1 MAEIMADDVEVERCS
16 HDNSAVATENSD
28 EVVRAKMKATEQ
40 IVEIAEADRTRDH
53 ALKTAVVAGDAAA
66 QYDRIGTAM
75 QHRTADEQADVRPV
89 DVRLEIL
96 LVAAIVRCRIEAR
109 RIDGQLAL
117 RVEHLDRAEMLGG
130 GGMVEQDQMP
140 DLPADVLD
148 LRHHEIAGDGA
159 QRQVVQLDIAV
170 DVGVN

>member
-40 IVEIAEADRTRDH
+40 AVEIAEADRTRDH

-66 QYDRIGTAM
+66 QYDRIGAAS
-75 QHRTADEQADVRPV
+75 QHRTADAHAQRGVRPV
-89 DVRLEIL
+89 DVRLEIF

-130 GGMVEQDQMP
+130 G
-140 DLPADVLD
+140 
-148 LRHHEIAGDGA
+148 
-159 QRQVVQLDIAV
+159 
-170 DVGVN
+170 